1 MERLEKMQNKNI
13 GIYIRKQNRNE
24 NLSTGYGRLQ
34 WLKYELED
42 HNGKIDIYIDEPN
55 RRNKFNRVIKDIENR
70 KIDAIIIWDKGEF
83 EKTEFLRIINM
94 CVFSQVEII
103 SFFQKMY
110 SIEQIT
116 EIYPLKWTNNAL
128 NCDK

>member
-1 MERLEKMQNKNI
+1 MDRLEKMKNKNI
-13 GIYIRKQNRNE
+13 GIYIRKQKVNE

-34 WLKYELED
+34 WLKYYELKD
-42 HNGKIDIYIDEPN
+42 HKGRINVYVDEPYKSN
-55 RRNKFNRVIKDIENR
+55 RFNRIIKDIEDR
-70 KIDAIIIWDKGEF
+70 KIDAIIIWDKREF
-83 EKTEFLRIINM
+83 EKIEFLRIINM

-116 EIYPLKWTNNAL
+116 EIYPLK
-128 NCDK
+128 

>member
-1 MERLEKMQNKNI
+1 MERLEKMKNEKI

-55 RRNKFNRVIKDIENR
+55 RRNKFNKVIKDIENR

-116 EIYPLKWTNNAL
+116 EIYPLKWINNAL

>member
-116 EIYPLKWTNNAL
+116 EIYPLKWINNAL

>member
-42 HNGKIDIYIDEPN
+42 HNGKIDIYIDETN

-70 KIDAIIIWDKGEF
+70 KIDVLVIWDTKEF
-83 EKTEFLRIINM
+83 ENTEFLRIINM

-110 SIEQIT
+110 SIEKIT
-116 EIYPLKWTNNAL
+116 EIYPLKWTNNNL
-128 NCDK
+128 KCDK